1 MNVVRRVENTPCL
14 PGDKPVNTI
23 TISACGEFD
32 QAGEDWM
39 ATLPEP
45 LGGDKYADY
54 PEGE

>member
-1 MNVVRRVENTPCL
+1 MVRRVENTPCL